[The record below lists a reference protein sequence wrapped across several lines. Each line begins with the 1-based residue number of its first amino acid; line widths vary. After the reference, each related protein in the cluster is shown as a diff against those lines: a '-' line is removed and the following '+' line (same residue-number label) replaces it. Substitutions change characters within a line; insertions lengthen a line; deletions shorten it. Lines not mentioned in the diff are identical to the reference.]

1 MKKSYRRSKGGAGEE
16 EDKEDSI
23 LTYEE
28 PKPVVKEPEPALA
41 ETSVETPGLLD
52 KVKSWF
58 GGSRN
63 KRVRFRMTRKRTHK
77 RSSTKSKRMRTSK
90 RSSTKR
96 TKQSSHKRSTHK
108 RKRSSKK

>member
-1 MKKSYRRSKGGAGEE
+1 MKKSYRRRKGGAGEE

-41 ETSVETPGLLD
+41 EATVETPGLLD

-63 KRVRFRMTRKRTHK
+63 KRVRFRMTRKRT
-77 RSSTKSKRMRTSK
+77 SK

-96 TKQSSHKRSTHK
+96 TKRSSHKRSTHK